1 MKLDKS
7 KLIAMASLSDSQL
20 WSEIRAMAANHGVDM
35 PEKQPSKYE
44 LDKVRSALMDAEKLS
59 LISAARLVNDLKK
72 GGK

>member
-20 WSEIRAMAANHGVDM
+20 WNEIRAMAASHGVNM